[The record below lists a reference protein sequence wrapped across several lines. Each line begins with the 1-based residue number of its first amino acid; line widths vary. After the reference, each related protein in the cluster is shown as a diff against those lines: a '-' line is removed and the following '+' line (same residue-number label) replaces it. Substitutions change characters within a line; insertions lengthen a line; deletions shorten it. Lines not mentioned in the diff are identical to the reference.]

1 VGLVL
6 QSRLSGQPSAAS
18 GQLHQ
23 PFNNLRMSPSGC
35 CPPSQSRRMS
45 FWGELH
51 RRNVVRVAALYV
63 AASWLIL
70 QFIETVGSLLE
81 LPNWVGKLALLV
93 LGLGMPVAL
102 GISWAY
108 ELTPDGLKRD
118 GAVPRAESNRA
129 GNAHRINVIT
139 LIVAV
144 LAILTVALDRLAPS
158 VDAPRPVAISGDAG
172 TAGETA
178 PDANRAAARS
188 VTGIAV
194 LPFANMS
201 SDSEQ
206 VFFSDGITEEILNLL
221 ANIEGLR
228 VTSRT
233 SSFSFQGQTT
243 DLPTI
248 ARKLGVSHIVEGS
261 VRRDGDRVRVT
272 AQLIDVESDTHLW
285 SETYERQVDDVFAI
299 QADIAG
305 HIARALKIALG
316 AEDLASIGQRPTVD
330 IEAWQRFLQARY
342 KLRNR
347 KSVNDLDDALVLVDS
362 AIARDPGFA
371 GAHSLRALI
380 LLLRPSWK
388 PGFAVFEAH
397 PSSEPGQQ
405 KGEREAAWSQ
415 AMIAANRA
423 LELDPGLGE
432 PYAVRAL
439 FAQAHNQY
447 ADAYRNFEKAVAR
460 APSNP
465 EMRNWHGGF
474 LLDAGYLQAGWAERQ
489 RAGEL
494 DPLSPL
500 IAWHVGY
507 AALILSRPDVIE
519 AYTAKARENGWEGPE
534 PLALEGG
541 GAGERGDIDRA
552 ESLWIKALPQRADQ
566 IRMSVKAIR
575 NHHVDAGTA
584 RMLETLA
591 PYGPPGIGRF
601 AVQAMSGDVDGSLAT
616 IRGTL
621 DPTSLLKP
629 DGSGGPARPNSG
641 DGVGSVL
648 RADWWMPESASMRR
662 DPRFAEILR
671 EVGLVQF
678 WREFGWPDKC
688 RPVESG
694 VTCE

>member
-1 VGLVL
+1 
-6 QSRLSGQPSAAS
+6 
-18 GQLHQ
+18 
-23 PFNNLRMSPSGC
+23 
-35 CPPSQSRRMS
+35 MS
-45 FWGELH
+45 FWGELQ

-70 QFIETVGSLLE
+70 QFIDTIDSLLN
-81 LPNWVGKLALLV
+81 LPVWVGKLALLALV
-93 LGLGMPVAL
+93 LGLPVAL

-108 ELTPDGLKRD
+108 ELTPEGLKRD
-118 GAVPRAESNRA
+118 SAVPRDASNRP
-129 GNAHRINVIT
+129 GNAHRINVVT

-144 LAILTVALDRLAPS
+144 LAILTVALDRLLPS
-158 VDAPRPVAISGDAG
+158 ADGRRPIAAVATDEVRGTTTVPAPVAGQ
-172 TAGETA
+172 
-178 PDANRAAARS
+178 AAARS
-188 VTGIAV
+188 ATAIAV
-194 LPFANMS
+194 LPFTNMS
-201 SDSEQ
+201 SDAEQ

-221 ANIEGLR
+221 ANVDGLR

-233 SSFSFQGQTT
+233 SSFSFQGQTA

-248 ARKLGVSHIVEGS
+248 ARKLGVSHVVEGS
-261 VRRDGDRVRVT
+261 VRRAGDRVRVT

-285 SETYERQVDDVFAI
+285 SETYERRVDDVFAI

-316 AEDLASIGQRPTVD
+316 AEDLASIGQAPTAN
-330 IEAWQRFLQARY
+330 IESWQRFLQARY

-347 KSVNDLDDALVLVDS
+347 KTATDLDEALVLVNS
-362 AIARDPGFA
+362 AIAQDPNFA
-371 GAHSLRALI
+371 RAHSLRALI
-380 LLLRPSWK
+380 LLLQPSWQ
-388 PGFAVFEAH
+388 PGFAEFEAQRMNN
-397 PSSEPGQQ
+397 PGGREN
-405 KGEREAAWSQ
+405 GERETSWSQ
-415 AMIAANRA
+415 AMVAANRA

-439 FAQAHNQY
+439 YAQAHNQY
-447 ADAYRNFEKAVAR
+447 AEAYRNFGKAVAL
-460 APSNP
+460 APSDP
-465 EMRNWHGGF
+465 ELRNWYGGF

-507 AALILSRPDVIE
+507 AALILGRPDVIE
-519 AYTAKARENGWEGPE
+519 AYTAKARENGWQGPE

-552 ESLWIKALPQRADQ
+552 ESLWIKALPERTDQ
-566 IRMSVKAIR
+566 IRMSVKAVKNRRI
-575 NHHVDAGTA
+575 DAETA
-584 RMLETLA
+584 RMLATLA

-616 IRGTL
+616 IQGTL
-621 DPTSLLKP
+621 DPASLLKA
-629 DGSGGPARPNSG
+629 DGTGGPVRSRGG
-641 DGVGSVL
+641 DGIGSVL
-648 RADWWMPESASMRR
+648 RADWWMPESARMRG
-662 DPRFAEILR
+662 DPRFAAIMR
-671 EVGLVQF
+671 DIGLVQF

-688 RPVESG
+688 KPVDRV

>member
-1 VGLVL
+1 
-6 QSRLSGQPSAAS
+6 
-18 GQLHQ
+18 
-23 PFNNLRMSPSGC
+23 MSPSDS
-35 CPPSQSRRMS
+35 CPPSHPPRMS
-45 FWGELH
+45 LWGELQ
-51 RRNVVRVAALYV
+51 RRNVVRVAALYL

-81 LPNWVGKLALLV
+81 LPAWVGKLALLA

-118 GAVPRAESNRA
+118 NAVPRTESSRA

-144 LAILTVALDRLAPS
+144 VAILTVALDRLAPS
-158 VDAPRPVAISGDAG
+158 ADTPRSATTSEGVG
-172 TAGETA
+172 TAQQPTA
-178 PDANRAAARS
+178 VATRAAARS

-194 LPFANMS
+194 LPFTNMS

-206 VFFSDGITEEILNLL
+206 EFFSDGITEEILNLL
-221 ANIEGLR
+221 ANVDGLR

-261 VRRDGDRVRVT
+261 VRRSGDRVRVT

-285 SETYERQVDDVFAI
+285 SETYERRVDDVFAI

-316 AEDLASIGQRPTVD
+316 AEDLASIGQPPTAD
-330 IEAWQRFLQARY
+330 IESWQRFLQARY

-347 KSVNDLDDALVLVDS
+347 KTATDLDEALVLVNS
-362 AIARDPGFA
+362 AIAQDPNFA
-371 GAHSLRALI
+371 RAHSLRALI
-380 LLLRPSWK
+380 LLLRPSWQ
-388 PGFAVFEAH
+388 PGFAEFEAQRMNN
-397 PSSEPGQQ
+397 PG
-405 KGEREAAWSQ
+405 GRENGDRETAWSQ
-415 AMIAANRA
+415 AMVAANRA

-439 FAQAHNQY
+439 YAQAHNLY
-447 ADAYRNFEKAVAR
+447 AEAYRNFGEAVAR
-460 APSNP
+460 APSDP
-465 EMRNWHGGF
+465 EMRNWFGGF

-507 AALILSRPDVIE
+507 SALIMNRPDVIE
-519 AYTAKARENGWEGPE
+519 AYAAKARENGWEGPE
-534 PLALEGG
+534 PLVLQGG
-541 GAGERGDIDRA
+541 GASERGDIDRA
-552 ESLWIKALPQRADQ
+552 ESLWIKALPQRAEQ
-566 IRMSVKAIR
+566 IRMSVKAVK
-575 NHHVDAGTA
+575 NHRIDAETA
-584 RMLETLA
+584 RMLATLA
-591 PYGPPGIGRF
+591 AYGPPGIGRF

-616 IRGTL
+616 IQGTL
-621 DPTSLLKP
+621 DPASLLKP
-629 DGSGGPARPNSG
+629 DGTGGPARSRGG

-648 RADWWMPESASMRR
+648 RADWWMPMSDATRR
-662 DPRFAEILR
+662 DPRFAEIMR
-671 EVGLVQF
+671 EIGLVQF
-678 WREFGWPDKC
+678 WSEFGWPDKC
-688 RPVESG
+688 KPVERG
-694 VTCE
+694 LTCE

>member
-1 VGLVL
+1 
-6 QSRLSGQPSAAS
+6 
-18 GQLHQ
+18 
-23 PFNNLRMSPSGC
+23 MT
-35 CPPSQSRRMS
+35 
-45 FWGELH
+45 FWGELQ

-70 QFIETVGSLLE
+70 QFIETIDSLLD
-81 LPNWVGKLALLV
+81 LPDWVGKLSMLV
-93 LGLGMPVAL
+93 LGLGLPVAL

-118 GAVPRAESNRA
+118 GAVPRTESNRA
-129 GNAHRINVIT
+129 SNAHRINVIT

-144 LAILTVALDRLAPS
+144 LAILTVALDRVLPS
-158 VDAPRPVAISGDAG
+158 VDALRPNGSVAADVVEG
-172 TAGETA
+172 TTEVPAPIASQASRSATA
-178 PDANRAAARS
+178 
-188 VTGIAV
+188 IAV

-201 SDSEQ
+201 SDAEQ

-221 ANIEGLR
+221 ANVDGLR

-233 SSFSFQGQTT
+233 SSFSFQGQTA

-248 ARKLGVSHIVEGS
+248 ARKLGVSHVVEGS
-261 VRRDGDRVRVT
+261 VRRAGDRVRVT

-316 AEDLASIGQRPTVD
+316 AEDLASIGQPPTAD
-330 IEAWQRFLQARY
+330 IESWQRFLQARY

-347 KSVNDLDDALVLVDS
+347 KAATDLDEALVLVNS
-362 AIARDPGFA
+362 AIAQDPNFA
-371 GAHSLRALI
+371 RAHSLRALI
-380 LLLRPSWK
+380 LLLRPSWH
-388 PGFAVFEAH
+388 PGFAEFEAQRMNN
-397 PSSEPGQQ
+397 PGSREN
-405 KGEREAAWSQ
+405 GERETAWSQ
-415 AMIAANRA
+415 AMVAANRA
-423 LELDPGLGE
+423 LELDPRLGE

-439 FAQAHNQY
+439 YAQAHNLY
-447 ADAYRNFEKAVAR
+447 AEAYRNFGKAVAL
-460 APSNP
+460 APSDP
-465 EMRNWHGGF
+465 ELHNWYGGF
-474 LLDAGYLQAGWAERQ
+474 LLDSGYLQAGWAERQ

-500 IAWHVGY
+500 IAWQVGY
-507 AALILSRPDVIE
+507 AALIMGRPDVIE
-519 AYTAKARENGWEGPE
+519 AYSAKARENGWEGPE

-552 ESLWIKALPQRADQ
+552 ESLWIKALPDRIEQ
-566 IRMSVKAIR
+566 IRMSIKAVKNRRI
-575 NHHVDAGTA
+575 DAETA
-584 RMLETLA
+584 RMLATLA

-616 IRGTL
+616 IQGTL
-621 DPTSLLKP
+621 DPASLLRP
-629 DGSGGPARPNSG
+629 DGTGGPARSRGG
-641 DGVGSVL
+641 DGIGSVL
-648 RADWWMPESASMRR
+648 RADWWMPESAAMRR
-662 DPRFAEILR
+662 DPRFAAIVR
-671 EVGLVQF
+671 DIGLVQF

-688 RPVESG
+688 APVERG